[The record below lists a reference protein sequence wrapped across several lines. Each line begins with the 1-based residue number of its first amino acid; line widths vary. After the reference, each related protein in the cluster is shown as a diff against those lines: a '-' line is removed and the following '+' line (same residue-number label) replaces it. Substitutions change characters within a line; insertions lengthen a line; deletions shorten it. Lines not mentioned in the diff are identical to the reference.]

1 MRMDSLIND
10 SDRQHIKQKIEH
22 MIKIN
27 ADMEKFKKYVFET
40 LSETEHEEY
49 MRMFAKILWYDYKKL
64 NYIQSINHVIFVW

>member
-1 MRMDSLIND
+1 MDSLIND

-49 MRMFAKILWYDYKKL
+49 MRMFAKIL
-64 NYIQSINHVIFVW
+64 